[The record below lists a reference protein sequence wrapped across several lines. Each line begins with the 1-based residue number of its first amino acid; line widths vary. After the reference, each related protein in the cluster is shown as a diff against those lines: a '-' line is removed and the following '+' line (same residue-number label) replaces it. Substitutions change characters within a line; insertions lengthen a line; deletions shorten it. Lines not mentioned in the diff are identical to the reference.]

1 MSAAQ
6 TLQALCCDCGTL
18 RTARRGGHTNYAPP
32 GFIGDGTGLTAVD
45 MEECKAAGTMPADAQ
60 QYHRMLAILKCST
73 CKQRTRHAL
82 IHPADCE
89 RRDDAEHVDHAGN
102 FLIPAEAE
110 SAPKDRQE

>member
-6 TLQALCCDCGTL
+6 TLQALCCACGTL
-18 RTARRGGHTNYAPP
+18 RTAKCGRAGDYHPP
-32 GFIGDGTGLTAVD
+32 GFIGDGTGLTAEYI
-45 MEECKAAGTMPADAQ
+45 EECKADGTMPADYQ

-82 IHPADCE
+82 IHPADNE
-89 RRDDAEHVDHAGN
+89 LRDDAEHVDHASN
-102 FLIPAEAE
+102 FLIPAEPE